1 MKLKKINQ
9 EQKIQRKKRIK
20 KGNNTKKT
28 ENKNIQDNKAQ
39 KQQQQ
44 NQNQKKNKADKKPT
58 VAKTEPEPV
67 IKKVKKAET
76 PSNKRAYQVSTL
88 DKKMLKTVAN
98 KTKKE
103 KKQWYESEEVQY
115 AGIGVACFLVVMVVY
130 SYIFSSTT

>member
-1 MKLKKINQ
+1 LKN
-9 EQKIQRKKRIK
+9 EAKKDQPGNKDPKEKKNK
-20 KGNNTKKT
+20 KGNNTKKPS
-28 ENKNIQDNKAQ
+28 ENKNNVDNKPQ
-39 KQQQQ
+39 KQ
-44 NQNQKKNKADKKPT
+44 NQNKNKEKKTT

-67 IKKVKKAET
+67 VIKKVKKPET

-130 SYIFSSTT
+130 SYIFSQ